1 MHHSVRKARTISS
14 DEGYRQEH
22 PGKNIGIAERLPKP
36 LPWLPHEDRLRG
48 RFAPEL
54 HQDGGGSSPSRDGKA
69 DIAALRS
76 HEISFLPPLQR

>member
-36 LPWLPHEDRLRG
+36 LPWLPHEDRLRP
-48 RFAPEL
+48 RREAEL
-54 HQDGGGSSPSRDGKA
+54 RHDAGLTVDALAACAYAWRRSPCRCVS
-69 DIAALRS
+69 
-76 HEISFLPPLQR
+76 